1 MENIWGIKISK
12 IALPEQKLS
21 QSEWFRQLKVSTRYN
36 NNQPIYNAESLN
48 NQYNFSLL
56 KNKQNEPTNTGA

>member
-21 QSEWFRQLKVSTRYN
+21 QNEWFRQLKVSTRYN